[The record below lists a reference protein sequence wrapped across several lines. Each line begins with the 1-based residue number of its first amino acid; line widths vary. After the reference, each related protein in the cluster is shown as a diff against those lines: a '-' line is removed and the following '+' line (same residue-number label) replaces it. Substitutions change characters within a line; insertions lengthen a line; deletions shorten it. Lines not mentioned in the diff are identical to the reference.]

1 MTDVDPLTTTWTD
14 DEVLV
19 MQRLRDWATAF
30 DELNRGLSSW
40 MRLPVSD
47 ANALGEI
54 VWAERSG
61 EPMSPA
67 RLARRIGMTTGA
79 TSVLLDRLESAGH
92 VERHRE
98 SSDRRRVT
106 LRPTDDARAEND
118 RFLAFA
124 GAEIATTVR
133 TADPDEV
140 RAASAFLGRMTA
152 AAAAANARLTDRP
165 RGDDATV
172 RHRG

>member
-1 MTDVDPLTTTWTD
+1 MTEVDPLSTTWTD

-19 MQRLRDWATAF
+19 MHRLRDWAAVF

-79 TSVLLDRLESAGH
+79 TSVLLDRLEAAGH

-98 SSDRRRVT
+98 SADRRRVT
-106 LRPTDDARAEND
+106 LRPTEGARAESD

-124 GAEIATTVR
+124 GSEIATTVR
-133 TADPDEV
+133 SADPEEV
-140 RAASAFLGRMTA
+140 RTASAFLARMTD
-152 AAAAANARLTDRP
+152 AAAAANARLADRP
-165 RGDDATV
+165 RAGGRA
-172 RHRG
+172 